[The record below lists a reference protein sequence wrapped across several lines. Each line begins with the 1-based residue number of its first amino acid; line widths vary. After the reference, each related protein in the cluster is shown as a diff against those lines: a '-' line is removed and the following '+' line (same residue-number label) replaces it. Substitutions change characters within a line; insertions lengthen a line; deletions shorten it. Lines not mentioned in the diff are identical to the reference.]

1 LTSFFFLIAR
11 TTEAETTPVSNTRAL
26 LVSASGEIAS

>member
-1 LTSFFFLIAR
+1 MVR